1 VNGES
6 SDTARIA
13 YARNIRKLAARV
25 ALAVLVSA
33 GYFIYLLGL
42 RAHPHRV
49 GLACVI
55 ASAYIVL
62 FAVVYSVVYRT
73 QIAAARRM

>member
-1 VNGES
+1 M
-6 SDTARIA
+6 
-13 YARNIRKLAARV
+13 
-25 ALAVLVSA
+25 LVSA
-33 GYFIYLLGL
+33 GYFIYSFGL

-55 ASAYIVL
+55 AGAYVAV

-73 QIAAARRM
+73 QLAAARRL